1 MPEIETQ
8 TKYCSATYI
17 YQKKYQ
23 QSYIKRNMD
32 KVKTYQKAYY
42 LKKTELKRADKE
54 LLKTISCIKYLLK

>member
-8 TKYCSATYI
+8 TKNYSSTYL

-23 QSYIKRNMD
+23 QSYIKRNKD
-32 KVKTYQKAYY
+32 KVYTYQRGYY

-54 LLKTISCIKYLLK
+54 MLRTVSCIKFLLK